1 MSQRIT
7 KEDREIIAKVCP
19 KFNRICA
26 CYVNNPEYGVQLSS
40 KAKRALNR
48 AKNSDKRS
56 AKNSVASIRLT
67 EEEMTAIAEHGKAT
81 MTAAIREAI
90 RKVYMNDP

>member
-56 AKNSVASIRLT
+56 AKNSVASVRLSND
-67 EEEMTAIAEHGKAT
+67 ELAVLAEHGSVT
-81 MTAAIREAI
+81 EAI
-90 RKVYMNDP
+90 RNAIRTVYMNDP

>member
-48 AKNSDKRS
+48 AKNSDKPKENKPI
-56 AKNSVASIRLT
+56 ASVRLDK
-67 EEEMTAIAEHGKAT
+67 EEMERLKRFCEEHNT
-81 MTAAIREAI
+81 TLSVEIREAI
-90 RKVYMNDP
+90 RWIYK

>member
-26 CYVNNPEYGVQLSS
+26 CYVNNPDYGVQLSS

-56 AKNSVASIRLT
+56 AKNSVASVRLT
-67 EEEMTAIAEHGKAT
+67 NDELAALADHGSIT
-81 MTAAIREAI
+81 EAI
-90 RKVYMNDP
+90 RNAIRTVYMNDP